1 MKNLFFKDKYK
12 LFFLSIML
20 SIICSILAGFR
31 IYKTNS
37 IVYGFLLWN
46 LFLAWIPY
54 IISIIYLIFH
64 EKIKL
69 KLLNLFIF
77 LTWLLFFPN
86 SPYILTDIIHLVD
99 IRDRVPIWYDLILI
113 LSFACTGLFV
123 GILSL
128 FNIHI
133 ALKKYFNNF
142 KSWIIVFI
150 TIFLC
155 SFGVYLGRYQRWNSW
170 DFFTQPITLLK
181 GMIIKMFEPNADITS
196 FGVTGLLTLF
206 ITMTYLTFYSLH
218 YDNKQ
223 I

>member
-1 MKNLFFKDKYK
+1 MKDLILKDKYR
-12 LFFLSIML
+12 LFFLSIIL
-20 SIICSILAGFR
+20 TIICSSLAGFR

-54 IISIIYLIFH
+54 IISLVYLKFH
-64 EKIKL
+64 EKIRF

-77 LTWLLFFPN
+77 CTWLLFFPN
-86 SPYILTDIIHLVD
+86 SPYILTDIAHLVD
-99 IRDRVPIWYDLILI
+99 IRDRVPIWYDLFLI
-113 LSFACTGLFV
+113 LSFAFTGLFV

-128 FNIHI
+128 FNIHT
-133 ALKKYFNNF
+133 ALKKYFNNLN
-142 KSWIIVFI
+142 SWFIVFI

-181 GMIIKMFEPNADITS
+181 GIIIKMFEPNADITS

-206 ITMTYLTFYSLH
+206 ITMSYLTFYSLH
-218 YDNKQ
+218 TDKKQ